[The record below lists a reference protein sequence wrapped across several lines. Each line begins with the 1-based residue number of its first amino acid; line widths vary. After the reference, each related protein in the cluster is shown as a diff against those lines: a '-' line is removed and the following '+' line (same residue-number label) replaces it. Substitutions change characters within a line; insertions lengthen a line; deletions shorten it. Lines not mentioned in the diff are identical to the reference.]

1 MKNTKFSSTRKEK
14 LYFLVTI
21 FSTLIALAIL
31 VYFTFSSFYYIARA
45 DAQKLG
51 KLSVMEESEKLNNF
65 LIKGLDVLEVT
76 GMSVEYLLSQGA
88 TPKEVEHFLLEQSR
102 VYAERIDREY
112 TGIYGIINDVYID
125 GIGWNPG
132 PGFDPTSRPWYK
144 TAVEGNG
151 KSMIVSPYLDAQ
163 TNTIMISVAQL
174 LSNKKDVISL
184 DIYMDKF
191 HNLANTINFGGKG
204 YGFIMDKNGMVVSHH
219 NSELV
224 GKNIYEDDYPGKEYL
239 VAYAKRIQKSSLKSK
254 GKVLQVNVKGEKKLV
269 LYNTVKDDWF
279 VVMVINTDELY
290 AEVESAL
297 VLSIVLSTV
306 IFIIIMFF
314 CLTSYRNRVRALRYA
329 GQLQEYQ
336 LTLKDKVKEQ
346 TQEIKNQT
354 RKIVKMQENVI
365 EGMATLIE
373 LRDGNTGE
381 HVKNTKKY
389 AYLIA
394 KYMLDHHLHPEKVD
408 EEFVSNVKKAAPLHD
423 VGKIMIPDHILLKP
437 GKYTPEE
444 FEIMKN
450 HSRYGADN
458 IKNILGDNVDKATL
472 TVTENIAHY
481 HHEKWNGKGYPDGL
495 SGENIPLCARIMA
508 VADVFD
514 ALISKRCYKDS
525 MSVEEA
531 LAILKK
537 DRGSHFDPECVDIFF
552 EIAKDLFKKKE
563 VKF

>member
-224 GKNIYEDDYPGKEYL
+224 GKNIYEDDYPGK
-239 VAYAKRIQKSSLKSK
+239 
-254 GKVLQVNVKGEKKLV
+254 
-269 LYNTVKDDWF
+269 
-279 VVMVINTDELY
+279 
-290 AEVESAL
+290 
-297 VLSIVLSTV
+297 
-306 IFIIIMFF
+306 
-314 CLTSYRNRVRALRYA
+314 
-329 GQLQEYQ
+329 
-336 LTLKDKVKEQ
+336 
-346 TQEIKNQT
+346 
-354 RKIVKMQENVI
+354 
-365 EGMATLIE
+365 
-373 LRDGNTGE
+373 
-381 HVKNTKKY
+381 
-389 AYLIA
+389 
-394 KYMLDHHLHPEKVD
+394 
-408 EEFVSNVKKAAPLHD
+408 
-423 VGKIMIPDHILLKP
+423 
-437 GKYTPEE
+437 
-444 FEIMKN
+444 
-450 HSRYGADN
+450 
-458 IKNILGDNVDKATL
+458 
-472 TVTENIAHY
+472 
-481 HHEKWNGKGYPDGL
+481 
-495 SGENIPLCARIMA
+495 
-508 VADVFD
+508 
-514 ALISKRCYKDS
+514 
-525 MSVEEA
+525 
-531 LAILKK
+531 
-537 DRGSHFDPECVDIFF
+537 
-552 EIAKDLFKKKE
+552 
-563 VKF
+563 